1 MKYAKPMAN
10 DPIVAITI
18 EIVEL
23 LVIADKTKIL
33 PWLNNTSAIMPA
45 ISASSQNSNNARL
58 VFDKKLTLVFCLNK
72 LIKSWSVSFSELFNS

>member
-1 MKYAKPMAN
+1 MAN

-33 PWLNNTSAIMPA
+33 PWLNKTSAIMPA

-58 VFDKKLTLVFCLNK
+58 VFDN
-72 LIKSWSVSFSELFNS
+72 

>member
-1 MKYAKPMAN
+1 MAN

-33 PWLNNTSAIMPA
+33 PWLNKTSAIMPA
-45 ISASSQNSNNARL
+45 ISASSQNNNKTRL
-58 VFDKKLTLVFCLNK
+58 VFDNKLTLFFCLNK